1 MFVVVGMKNNVG
13 LLQETHNQGD
23 YCMKKIKLLYDV
35 ARTMK
40 NMEKIDGVITVGVRK
55 DQEAVFSLRNKF
67 EKDGAGKVKANITT
81 KMNINGEDLTR
92 ESTTEFKLTGDCHH
106 GPCMMWKS
114 FHGHH
119 GTAGSRGI
127 KGVFHRISAALGILS
142 SLKVEDQPNGAAVI
156 SLNLSDVPGEIKTM
170 LLEKIQ
176 QKHASHPDCCCI
188 QGCRNVEMLN
198 GLVVITVNEKHAID
212 KVTVNLDG
220 MAQDAESKEHTM
232 AATAELQ
239 FAW

>member
-1 MFVVVGMKNNVG
+1 
-13 LLQETHNQGD
+13 
-23 YCMKKIKLLYDV
+23 MKKIKMLYDV

-40 NMEKIDGVITVGVRK
+40 NMAKIDGVITVDVRK

-67 EKDGAGKVKANITT
+67 EKDEAGKVTAQVSS
-81 KMNINGEDLTR
+81 KMNLNGEDLTR
-92 ESTTEFKLTGDCHH
+92 ESTTEFTLTGDH
-106 GPCMMWKS
+106 GPCKMWKS
-114 FHGHH
+114 FHRRHDA
-119 GTAGSRGI
+119 AGCHGI
-127 KGVFHRISAALGILS
+127 KGVFHRISVALGILS
-142 SLKVEDQPNGAAVI
+142 SLKVEDQQNGAAVI
-156 SLNLSDVPGEIKTM
+156 SLDLNDIPDEMKTM
-170 LLEKIQ
+170 LREKML
-176 QKHASHPDCCCI
+176 QKHASHPDCGCM

-220 MAQDAESKEHTM
+220 RAQDAESKEHTM